1 MSQPQNTGSR
11 PQKGRLS
18 DSVVDRV
25 RERAAEGIVDIVS
38 ETVALK
44 PSGNGSMK
52 GLCPFHDERTPSF
65 NVNTTTGRYH
75 CLGGETLVKT
85 PSGAVRIDSLA
96 GSTVTIMDGNG
107 DWVEAPV
114 RDFGTQ
120 RLMKV
125 TLSRNGVQRVVHATP
140 EHRWY
145 TRPKNTRDSKASLV
159 ETTTQGLAPGAR
171 IPSVWPRRKAW
182 KNIAPSP
189 LGIMAGFV
197 FGDGTVVR
205 NGSVAYFH
213 GIKHEIAPFFERA
226 GIEVREQADK
236 VRSRTIGDHL
246 PLSWKTT
253 APALDEGLSYLLG
266 WFAGLLAADGS
277 VDTDGRV
284 TISNANSD
292 VIAYLDRL
300 SDHLGIG
307 VMARNAQSRKG
318 YGENA
323 SDIHTLSFR
332 NRSLPDSLFIRS
344 DHRER
349 FQATNEKRTYER
361 INWQV
366 VSVEETD
373 RVEPVYCATVPTT
386 HSFVLADNILTG
398 NCFGCG
404 EDGDGIAFVQE
415 TNGGDFRWAV
425 EYLADKYGIPIEV
438 DQDQT
443 DNRARLRAVIQE
455 AKEFFSARLLETPPG
470 HPARALLE
478 DRGFNLQEAVE
489 TFGCGY
495 APESSTALLSHLR
508 QKRFKDADIIDAGL
522 ARTSEKSQK
531 PWDFFR
537 NRLLWPIN
545 SQMGYPIGFGARR
558 LDLNDRL
565 PAKFINTPETD
576 LYKKSHVLFGLS
588 DARKAISK
596 AGRAIVVEG
605 YTDVMAMHLSGVPI
619 AVASCGTAFTADHL
633 AILRRLVGEDGE
645 ITFALDDDPAGI
657 KATMGVYDLAKNDV
671 KRLTVMP
678 PSDGKDP
685 DEYRQAYGDEALAAL
700 VEKRTPLIGTVI
712 QNTIKSFPLESIE
725 DRVVALDKVKDLF
738 DHIQDP
744 LLRTNYASMVA
755 DLLDFDREAVD
766 QRLRGYGKK
775 SSDDD
780 LPRSVQRVEHGQAS
794 RPSLTSLI
802 ERDVCA
808 SLVQSEEASREH
820 AGEASWALTLNES
833 KAILSAVQRAVD
845 AAPEGTWYSRVEAN
859 AADEG
864 VRRNL
869 SMLAALPLDV
879 PAGSL
884 PEHVNELLDRLE
896 DERARLSLERLKEEF
911 PNASPERKLQILK
924 ALEGKRF

>member
-1 MSQPQNTGSR
+1 MSQPQNAGSKPR
-11 PQKGRLS
+11 RGLLS

-25 RERAAEGIVDIVS
+25 RERAAENIADIIS
-38 ETVALK
+38 ESVTLK
-44 PSGNGSMK
+44 PSGNGSLK

-85 PSGAVRIDSLA
+85 PEGDVRLDSLA
-96 GSTVTIMDGNG
+96 GSTATIMDGNG

-125 TLSRNGVQRVVHATP
+125 TLSRNGVKRVIHATP

-145 TRPKNTRDSKASLV
+145 VRPRWAKDKTSLV
-159 ETTTQGLAPGAR
+159 EATTQDLAPRTR
-171 IPSVWPRRKAW
+171 IPSVWSRRKAW
-182 KNIAPSP
+182 KSIAPSP
-189 LGIMAGFV
+189 LGVMAGFV
-197 FGDGTVVR
+197 FGDGTQVR
-205 NGSVAYFH
+205 NGSAAYFH
-213 GIKHEIAPFFERA
+213 GIKHEVAPYFERA
-226 GIEVREQADK
+226 GIEVTEQPDK
-236 VRSRTIGDHL
+236 VRSRTMGDQL
-246 PLSWKTT
+246 PLSWKTRM
-253 APALDEGLSYLLG
+253 PSLDEGLSYLLG

-284 TISNANSD
+284 TISNASSD
-292 VIAYLDRL
+292 VIAYLERL
-300 SDHLGIG
+300 CDHLGIG
-307 VMARNAQSRKG
+307 VMARSTQSRKG
-318 YGENA
+318 YGENV

-344 DHRER
+344 DHQER
-349 FQATNEKRTYER
+349 FQASNEKRTYER
-361 INWQV
+361 TNWWV

-438 DQDQT
+438 DQSQT

-478 DRGFNLQEAVE
+478 DRGFNLQKAVD

-495 APESSTALLSHLR
+495 APDSSTALLNHLR
-508 QKRFKDADIIDAGL
+508 QKRFKDSDIIDAGL
-522 ARTSEKSQK
+522 ARVSEKSQK

-545 SQMGYPIGFGARR
+545 SQMGYPVGFGARR
-558 LDLNDRL
+558 LDPNDRL

-596 AGRAIVVEG
+596 EGRAIVVEG
-605 YTDVMAMHLSGVPI
+605 YTDVMAMHLAGVTNTI
-619 AVASCGTAFTADHL
+619 ASCGTAFTADHL

-685 DEYRQAYGDEALAAL
+685 DEYRQAYGDAALAAL

-712 QNTIKSFPLESIE
+712 QNTIKPLPLDSIE

-738 DHIQDP
+738 GHIRDP
-744 LLRTNYASMVA
+744 LMRSNYASMVA
-755 DLLDFDREAVD
+755 DLLDFDREAVEH
-766 QRLRGYGKK
+766 RLRGYGKK
-775 SSDDD
+775 TADED
-780 LPRSVQRVEHGQAS
+780 LSRSAQKIEQAPGS
-794 RPSLTSLI
+794 QPSLISRI

-808 SLVQSEEASREH
+808 SFVQSEEASREH
-820 AGEASWALTLNES
+820 AGEAIWALSLNES
-833 KAILSAVQRAVD
+833 KAILTAIQGAVD
-845 AAPEGTWYSRVEAN
+845 SPPQGTWYSRVESKAPN
-859 AADEG
+859 EG

-869 SMLAALPLDV
+869 SMLATLPLDV
-879 PAGSL
+879 PPKNLSA
-884 PEHVNELLDRLE
+884 HVNELLDRLE
-896 DERARLSLERLKEEF
+896 DERERLDRERLTEEF
-911 PNASPERKLQILK
+911 TNASPERKLQILK
-924 ALEGKRF
+924 TLEGKGA

>member
-1 MSQPQNTGSR
+1 MTQPQNTGSR

-75 CLGGETLVKT
+75 
-85 PSGAVRIDSLA
+85 
-96 GSTVTIMDGNG
+96 
-107 DWVEAPV
+107 
-114 RDFGTQ
+114 
-120 RLMKV
+120 
-125 TLSRNGVQRVVHATP
+125 
-140 EHRWY
+140 
-145 TRPKNTRDSKASLV
+145 
-159 ETTTQGLAPGAR
+159 
-171 IPSVWPRRKAW
+171 
-182 KNIAPSP
+182 
-189 LGIMAGFV
+189 
-197 FGDGTVVR
+197 
-205 NGSVAYFH
+205 
-213 GIKHEIAPFFERA
+213 
-226 GIEVREQADK
+226 
-236 VRSRTIGDHL
+236 
-246 PLSWKTT
+246 
-253 APALDEGLSYLLG
+253 
-266 WFAGLLAADGS
+266 
-277 VDTDGRV
+277 
-284 TISNANSD
+284 
-292 VIAYLDRL
+292 
-300 SDHLGIG
+300 
-307 VMARNAQSRKG
+307 
-318 YGENA
+318 
-323 SDIHTLSFR
+323 
-332 NRSLPDSLFIRS
+332 
-344 DHRER
+344 
-349 FQATNEKRTYER
+349 
-361 INWQV
+361 
-366 VSVEETD
+366 
-373 RVEPVYCATVPTT
+373 
-386 HSFVLADNILTG
+386 
-398 NCFGCG
+398 CFGCG

-558 LDLNDRL
+558 LDPNDRL

-596 AGRAIVVEG
+596 AGRVIVVEG

-619 AVASCGTAFTADHL
+619 AVASCGTAFTSDHL

-645 ITFALDDDPAGI
+645 ITFALDDDAAGI
-657 KATMGVYDLAKNDV
+657 KATMSVYDLAKNDV

-780 LPRSVQRVEHGQAS
+780 LPRSVQRVEQGQAS